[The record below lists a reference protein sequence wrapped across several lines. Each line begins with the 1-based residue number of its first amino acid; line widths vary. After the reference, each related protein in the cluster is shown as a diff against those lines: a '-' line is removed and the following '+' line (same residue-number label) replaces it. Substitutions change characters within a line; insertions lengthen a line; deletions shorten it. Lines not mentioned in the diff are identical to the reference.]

1 MHINLSN
8 FSNFKKNFLNYE
20 IGNLFRLVLK
30 NNYPTLGSEF
40 KFIDQDDENK
50 PFEPYYKKN
59 ILSNK
64 FCNSH
69 NFINFLKIIFCY

>member
-30 NNYPTLGSEF
+30 DNYPTLGDEF
-40 KFIDQDDENK
+40 KFIGSQQ
-50 PFEPYYKKN
+50 KN
-59 ILSNK
+59 I
-64 FCNSH
+64 FVA
-69 NFINFLKIIFCY
+69 FG